1 MFLIKK
7 FNYLF
12 LIFFILGSSL
22 LFAGNSNNTKAFI
35 ASQYQK
41 LLENNKSLL
50 SKAALPSQSVF
61 ELAMTGYLN
70 LKESEQL
77 AKAKYLSI
85 VDFSL
90 ASTEKR
96 FWLVNLGNSKIIY
109 HSLVAHGRNTGQ
121 NMAKYFSNKLSSY
134 QSSIGFYI
142 TGGTYHGKHG
152 LSLYL
157 HGKDKGYNDQAKK
170 RAIVIHGADYVSEQ
184 FIKMHGRLGRSLG
197 CPALPM
203 SNYKEIISTIA
214 GGTCL
219 FVYYPSNEYV
229 KKSTVL
235 TENRKL
241 NVSSSFLAEE

>member
-1 MFLIKK
+1 MLLIKK
-7 FNYLF
+7 FKHLYLI
-12 LIFFILGSSL
+12 LFIVSSTVL
-22 LFAGNSNNTKAFI
+22 LAAEGNNSNAFI

-41 LLENNKSLL
+41 LLDNNKGLFI
-50 SKAALPSQSVF
+50 KAALPSQSVF
-61 ELAMTGYLN
+61 ELAITGYLN
-70 LKESEQL
+70 LKETEQL
-77 AKAKYLSI
+77 TNTQYLSI

-96 FWLVNLGNSKIIY
+96 FWLINLENSKVVY

-121 NMAKYFSNKLSSY
+121 NMAKYFSNKFSSY
-134 QSSIGFYI
+134 QSSLGFYV
-142 TGGTYHGKHG
+142 TGGTYLGKHG

-157 HGKDKGYNDQAKK
+157 HGKDKGYNDHAKK
-170 RAIVIHGADYVSEQ
+170 RAIVMHGADYVSEQ

-203 SNYKEIISTIA
+203 NNYKEIINTIA

-219 FVYYPSNEYV
+219 FLYYPSNEYI

-235 TENRKL
+235 AENNKL
-241 NVSSSFLAEE
+241 NSFSNFLAEE